1 MDDIICGEIDAL
13 IEMAYGRKSLNAK
26 LDDATKVLTIL
37 LMDSIRNQRSS
48 WEKLDFKNVLKY
60 YGFDLSDSNF
70 ETVLTGAL
78 QMVSLIFGCSFNIFA
93 NAFQKINDS
102 FVKDEL
108 SRLNLKCN
116 LALVKNDSEA
126 NAIYI
131 IQRSNLANNHY
142 LFDAFV
148 LNYKDWNFA
157 SKPKDMKKSSWY
169 GFENSGFARL
179 ETRTLLSE
187 LVDEKVL
194 TYRLRPVLNVD
205 DLEHVPNYY

>member
-1 MDDIICGEIDAL
+1 MDDIICGELGSL
-13 IEMAYGRKSLNAK
+13 IEMAYDRKSLNAK

-37 LMDSIRNQRSS
+37 IMDSIRNQRSS
-48 WEKLDFKNVLKY
+48 WEQADFKNVLKY
-60 YGFDLSDSNF
+60 YGQDLTDDAF
-70 ETVLTGAL
+70 EKVLTGAL
-78 QMVSLIFGCSFNIFA
+78 QMVSLIFGCSFNVFSTV
-93 NAFQKINDS
+93 FQKVNGA
-102 FVKDEL
+102 FVDAEI
-108 SRLNLKCN
+108 SRLNLNANK
-116 LALVKNDSEA
+116 AVVRDDDDA

-148 LNYKDWNFA
+148 LNYKDWDVA
-157 SKPKDMKKSSWY
+157 SKPKDMKQTSWY

-187 LVDEKVL
+187 LVDNRLL